1 MVAEVSGT
9 VGAALLAA
17 SGTGDSVAA
26 IADVPFPPVVG
37 RSRATVAGFSVVEHL
52 IDLLSVKASTQ

>member
-17 SGTGDSVAA
+17 SGTGDGVAA

-37 RSRATVAGFSVVEHL
+37 RSRATVAGFSVDEHL